1 MPTGL
6 IGAAA
11 KVSGPDLW
19 AATVTAK
26 AQIAASGGTATQPTQ
41 TQPGRHPGPAHH
53 GPFGH
58 AASCDGIRVTNDG
71 IRVAGMVG
79 EPAGLT
85 PADEHELVQRAGSR
99 WPAPTA
105 ATTPAK
111 AGAHLGRQPGVHPGP
126 RRAAVRLLAGG

>member
-41 TQPGRHPGPAHH
+41 TQPGRHTGPAHH

-79 EPAGLT
+79 EPAGETQPTSTNWSGGLAHAGLPLPQRRLRRRQVRILGGSQVCILA
-85 PADEHELVQRAGSR
+85 PAVLRYAS
-99 WPAPTA
+99 
-105 ATTPAK
+105 
-111 AGAHLGRQPGVHPGP
+111 
-126 RRAAVRLLAGG
+126 